1 MGKSYLKF
9 SSTWTLSSTSILMYL
24 PMYSNLTQYLPDLVS
39 WGTPFYW
46 GYIFFQTAY
55 PLFTSTI
62 FRCFMICSW
71 EPIQIAALV
80 MNFFV
85 MMSDIWTSLT
95 WTGPS
100 SLGYSFFAAFFLSF
114 AAFSAFSAYSFN
126 LACIYY
132 SVSGLMK
139 VSMMQGKTSFSS
151 SCFSSSLI
159 FLRDSIWFLD

>member
-1 MGKSYLKF
+1 MFYAIIPVSAYITNPFPIILSLLAWTRYFVNAFVRIKVHFQLILFEVGKSYLNF
-9 SSTWTLSSTSILMYL
+9 SSTGTLSSTSILMYL
-24 PMYSNLTQYLPDLVS
+24 PMYSNLTQYLPDFVS
-39 WGTPFYW
+39 WGTPFSW

-85 MMSDIWTSLT
+85 TMSDIWTSLT

-114 AAFSAFSAYSFN
+114 AAFSAF
-126 LACIYY
+126 
-132 SVSGLMK
+132 
-139 VSMMQGKTSFSS
+139 
-151 SCFSSSLI
+151 
-159 FLRDSIWFLD
+159 